1 MKGTIHMTF
10 SPNPDSPEGTIVDV
24 EPDLRDIDPFC
35 IADALAFVASRVS
48 ATSDGLAMLCSSIV
62 TLAAIKFKDRETA
75 KAGDPDKAEE
85 PTDESEEEP
94 TDE

>member
-10 SPNPDSPEGTIVDV
+10 SPNPDSPEDTIVDV
-24 EPDLRDIDPFC
+24 ELDLLDIDPFY
-35 IADALAFVASRVS
+35 IADALAFVASGVS

-75 KAGDPDKAEE
+75 KAGDPAEAEE
-85 PTDESEEEP
+85 PTINEEDA

>member
-10 SPNPDSPEGTIVDV
+10 SPNPDSPEDTIVDV

-35 IADALAFVASRVS
+35 IADAFAFVASGVS
-48 ATSDGLAMLCSSIV
+48 ATADGLAMLCSSIV

-75 KAGDPDKAEE
+75 KAGDPAEAEE
-85 PTDESEEEP
+85 PTINEEDA